1 MAWRFFRSP
10 TLPLSER
17 VHINPVGVD
26 HERYSPA
33 HRSDAG
39 RINIA
44 ERAGILADARI
55 LLYAGRIS
63 PEKNIGLL
71 VGTMDI
77 LARRNGRDYRLL
89 VAGDGPL
96 ADWLRRESAERL
108 AGKIILLGHLTKD
121 DLALHYANADV
132 FVHPNPRE
140 PFGLGPLEAMASG
153 TPTVVPN
160 SGGVLSYATSEN
172 SWPAEPDARA
182 FANAIGQVFAD
193 TSERDRR
200 VINAVETSRLNSR
213 QASTD
218 SLFAAYDKMYKLFVE
233 RSELFAAPAMF
244 STVKLTDT
252 V

>member
-1 MAWRFFRSP
+1 MAWRLFRSP
-10 TLPLSER
+10 KLPVSER
-17 VHINPVGVD
+17 IHINPVGVD
-26 HERYSPA
+26 VGRYSPA
-33 HRSDAG
+33 LRSDAG
-39 RINIA
+39 RTTIA
-44 ERAGILADARI
+44 ERAGVPVDSQI

-77 LARRNGRDYRLL
+77 LSRHDDRDYRLL
-89 VAGDGPL
+89 IAGDGPL
-96 ADWLRRESAERL
+96 AEWLRRESDERL
-108 AGKIILLGHLTKD
+108 AGKVTLLGHLTKD
-121 DLALHYANADV
+121 ELALCYANADV

-153 TPTVVPN
+153 RPTVVPN

-172 SWPAEPDARA
+172 SWLAEPNAPA
-182 FANAIGQVFAD
+182 FADAIERVFTD
-193 TSERDRR
+193 TAERDRR
-200 VINAVETSRLNSR
+200 VTTAIATAHTNSR

-233 RSELFAAPAMF
+233 RRELFVDMAVF
-244 STVKLTDT
+244 STAKLTDT